1 MYQQISSFSVTP
13 NYEITF
19 FSSELYEIVNII
31 DFMEGR
37 AKLSDV
43 KTKLEEFAVGG
54 E

>member
-1 MYQQISSFSVTP
+1 MTP

-31 DFMEGR
+31 DFMDGK
-37 AKLSDV
+37 AILSDV

>member
-1 MYQQISSFSVTP
+1 MYQQIASFDVTP
-13 NYEITF
+13 NYEIIF

-31 DFMEGR
+31 DFMDGT

-43 KTKLEEFAVGG
+43 KTKLEEFDIGG